1 MKTIFFN
8 RVFWQ
13 HQAFWLG
20 VATFVSI
27 WGLWLVCPP
36 AVVAGN
42 QANQALCQ
50 WSYLFTWFLF
60 GVTMGLNLLQIV

>member
-20 VATFVSI
+20 VVTFVSI

-36 AVVAGN
+36 AVVASN

-50 WSYLFTWFLF
+50 QRSMNYSHS
-60 GVTMGLNLLQIV
+60 N